1 MRIPI
6 GLFLI
11 IFTFMTYSQVLE
23 YEFLNIDD
31 NQYVTEN
38 THITKGFNYKF
49 VIWAFTQSYAS
60 NWHPLTWL
68 SHMLDFEIY
77 GLDPLGHHLTNLT
90 FHIFNILLL
99 FGVLLKMFFPLGN
112 MGSRRFIFSQSSS
125 SLWVRLPRKFVNFV

>member
-77 GLDPLGHHLTNLT
+77 GLDDDNKIPTMKEGS
-90 FHIFNILLL
+90 II
-99 FGVLLKMFFPLGN
+99 VFP
-112 MGSRRFIFSQSSS
+112 SFINHRVAPVTKGTRY
-125 SLWVRLPRKFVNFV
+125 SLVAWFVGPPFV